1 MDLLKESV
9 SRANDVIGDKNPN
22 LTGIDREH
30 IAKAIG
36 IGAVKYADLST
47 DRTRDYMFD
56 WTRMLSFE
64 GDTAPYLQY
73 AHARIKS
80 IFERVQ
86 TEDWKSS
93 PIQIVT
99 EYERRLARSIVSFS
113 DAVESAAKDLMPNRI
128 CIHLHEIASSFGSFY
143 ENCPVLNAEEI
154 SIKNSR
160 LLLCDSTARIL
171 FTGLELLGII
181 APNRM

>member
-1 MDLLKESV
+1 MCIRDS
-9 SRANDVIGDKNPN
+9 
-22 LTGIDREH
+22 
-30 IAKAIG
+30 
-36 IGAVKYADLST
+36 LST

-80 IFERVQ
+80 IFERVDSD
-86 TEDWKSS
+86 DWKSS
-93 PIQIVT
+93 SSQIIN
-99 EYERRLARSIVSFS
+99 EYESRLARSIVSFS
-113 DAVESAAKDLMPNRI
+113 DAVESAATDLMPNRI

-143 ENCPVLNAEEI
+143 ENCPVLNSEEI

-160 LLLCDSTARIL
+160 LVLCDTTARIL
-171 FTGLELLGII
+171 STGLELLGID